1 MEVVFFFN
9 ILAERA
15 RTNTNL
21 RNKTRRPKKIKG
33 HRQSTHC
40 QSATHYIMATI
51 QTPRQHLPQ
60 GFISSYSPRL
70 RAYRNSLLAP
80 VFPQA
85 NTVAPTRT
93 TKRGTISINY
103 AEDGYDEVDFDDSDG
118 PRRFTGLRSLRRDDS
133 GSQVQH
139 MLQERSRK
147 VANAPVHVQGV
158 WRDWM
163 GKPKRV

>member
-1 MEVVFFFN
+1 
-9 ILAERA
+9 
-15 RTNTNL
+15 
-21 RNKTRRPKKIKG
+21 
-33 HRQSTHC
+33 
-40 QSATHYIMATI
+40 MATI

-80 VFPQA
+80 VYPQA

-93 TKRGTISINY
+93 TKRGTIAINY
-103 AEDGYDEVDFDDSDG
+103 AEDGYDQTDFDEEDG

-133 GSQVQH
+133 GSIQIQQH
-139 MLQERSRK
+139 HIKSRK
-147 VANAPVHVQGV
+147 EAFAPVQVQGV